1 MTKREILNYNPKL
14 KDRARELRKN
24 MTEAERQL
32 WKYIR
37 RKQIQGKQ
45 FLRQRPIGQ
54 YIVDFYCPEAKLV
67 IEVDGGQHFTAEDQE
82 SDQSRDAFL
91 NGLDLR
97 ILRFNNNEVLTNIE
111 GVVNEIERLLIESR
125 LYKKIEL

>member
-1 MTKREILNYNPKL
+1 
-14 KDRARELRKN
+14 
-24 MTEAERQL
+24 MTEAERKL

-67 IEVDGGQHFTAEDQE
+67 IEVDGGQHFTSEGYE

-97 ILRFNNNEVLTNIE
+97 ILRFNNTEVLTNIE
-111 GVVNEIERLLIESR
+111 GVVNEIENKLIER
-125 LYKKIEL
+125 HL

>member
-1 MTKREILNYNPKL
+1 
-14 KDRARELRKN
+14 